1 MNIYCRSDGVVFHV
15 DPERIFQGS
24 VGANVIRFIGAFP
37 SSAQVLMAYKLPN
50 GVYTSP
56 KMLTPVAELEQMQSP
71 DGGNF
76 SVWEGRIGATPK
88 LDSNGNPVYST
99 NSEGKK
105 IALYDL
111 DYSITKNYGDASI
124 TFYVYGAPT
133 MGTATNGQ
141 AVMIGNTMLATATVD
156 FEIEKGVPVIAPNL
170 DTEDSKALLTQ
181 MLGVLSNT
189 QTLYNAIKGDVET
202 NTATNE
208 AQNQAIQTL
217 QEGKLDK
224 TGGTVT
230 GDLLMSKDG
239 SNMRIT
245 SKGFERNGVPFSL
258 PDGKYG
264 KLVSDSQAVGSV
276 YFDITE
282 ENEVHLRVYDVTGAI
297 KANYAVFLPVDNVVV
312 SGFYDETLSSIVLT
326 LKSGNYINVPVGALV
341 NGLISSSDK
350 GVPNGV
356 ASLDESGK
364 VPKEQL
370 PEGIGGGG
378 DLSEYVKKTD
388 YATADKAGI
397 VQAGMGFKVTNGLLE
412 LYSPTGALD
421 SRAPYPIMGNTMDYA
436 WALVATGGK
445 VTLTNDDYEKFYELL
460 GAVQDYHTNR
470 NGLARFRN
478 GVLDVTD
485 GVVDKSSANVVNGRV
500 LFNQL
505 APIKESLAT
514 AVANANSAI
523 EAKTKTT
530 YTTYTDGAQHKL
542 TIGAWY
548 MVFSSDSS
556 LKICKADGT
565 AVVSGARQMLFMS
578 VPYSETEKEKFVVM
592 GMYFYDGTFSIT
604 NPKVPMEFFQIQVD
618 NGSYITASSSAT
630 FNVSARYETLLD
642 N

>member
-1 MNIYCRSDGVVFHV
+1 MARKTHVNVTSD
-15 DPERIFQGS
+15 ESKAAIIEES
-24 VGANVIRFIGAFP
+24 VLGA
-37 SSAQVLMAYKLPN
+37 
-50 GVYTSP
+50 
-56 KMLTPVAELEQMQSP
+56 
-71 DGGNF
+71 
-76 SVWEGRIGATPK
+76 SVPI
-88 LDSNGNPVYST
+88 NPV
-99 NSEGKK
+99 
-105 IALYDL
+105 
-111 DYSITKNYGDASI
+111 
-124 TFYVYGAPT
+124 
-133 MGTATNGQ
+133 GQ
-141 AVMIGNTMLATATVD
+141 AVEMKKRFVNPIVNAEGASAIGEIDRVAKETEAALGEVD
-156 FEIEKGVPVIAPNL
+156 ADIGKLQE
-170 DTEDSKALLTQ
+170 DTTRLFGAVTTQ
-181 MLGVLSNT
+181 S
-189 QTLYNAIKGDVET
+189 
-202 NTATNE
+202 ATNE

-217 QEGKLDK
+217 QDGKLDK
-224 TGGTVT
+224 TGGDVT
-230 GDLLMSKDG
+230 GNLRLVG
-239 SNMRIT
+239 SGGTMTIT
-245 SKGFERNGVPFSL
+245 NKGFERSGVPFSL
-258 PDGKYG
+258 PDGKFG

-282 ENEVHLRVYDVTGAI
+282 ENEVHLRVYDVTGEM

-312 SGFYDETLSSIVLT
+312 SGYYDETLSSIVLT

-350 GVPNGV
+350 GQPNGV

-370 PEGIGGGG
+370 PEGIGGSA

-388 YATADKAGI
+388 YATSSTAGV

-436 WALVATGGK
+436 WALVATGGR
-445 VTLTNDDYEKFYELL
+445 VTLTDDDYEKFYELL
-460 GAVQDYHTNR
+460 GAVKDYHENR
-470 NGLARFRN
+470 NGIARFRD
-478 GVLDVTD
+478 GKIDITD
-485 GVVDKSSANVVNGRV
+485 GAVDKHSANAVNGRV

-505 APIKESLAT
+505 APIKDSLAN
-514 AVANANSAI
+514 AAANANSAL

-565 AVVSGARQMLFMS
+565 AVVNGARHMLFMS